1 MQLYPNTFGI
11 AAESMKNITPIS
23 FSDIEFVQLTPDS
36 SADFSDFFC
45 EEEELNDY
53 LRNDAKKECAD
64 MFSTTHLLYYQGDLV
79 GYFSLVTD
87 TIIDKRLR
95 RSICYPY
102 GDQLPAIKIA
112 RLARDAKY
120 KKCGIGFIIMQKIF
134 LLTYF
139 ITKKAGCRLLTVDAK
154 ESAIHYYEEYSFVK
168 GHEKRRETSMF
179 LDIKEM
185 VDKMDADIK
194 SRGKLIGST

>member
-1 MQLYPNTFGI
+1 MQLYPNIFGI
-11 AAESMKNITPIS
+11 PADSMENIKPFL
-23 FSDIEFVQLTPDS
+23 FSDIDFVQLTPDS

-53 LRNDAKKECAD
+53 LRNDAKKECAE
-64 MFSTTHLLYYQGDLV
+64 MFSTTHLLYYQGNLI

-87 TIIDKRLR
+87 TVFNKRLR
-95 RSICYPY
+95 KSICYPY

-120 KKCGIGFIIMQKIF
+120 KKCGVGFIIMQKIF
-134 LLTYF
+134 LLTYS

-154 ESAIHYYEEYSFVK
+154 DSAIRYYEEYSFVK
-168 GHEKRRETSMF
+168 GPKKRQETSMF
-179 LDIKEM
+179 LDIKEI
-185 VDKMDADIK
+185 VVKMDSDIR
-194 SRGKLIGST
+194 SRGK

>member
-1 MQLYPNTFGI
+1 MQLYPNIFGI
-11 AAESMKNITPIS
+11 AADSMENITPFF
-23 FSDIEFVQLTPDS
+23 FSDIDFVQLTPDS
-36 SADFSDFFC
+36 SADFSDFCC

-53 LRNDAKKECAD
+53 LRNDAKKECAE
-64 MFSTTHLLYYQGDLV
+64 MFSTTHLLYHQGNLV

-87 TIIDKRLR
+87 TVFNKRLR
-95 RSICYPY
+95 KSICYPY

-120 KKCGIGFIIMQKIF
+120 KNCGVGFIIMQKIF
-134 LLTYF
+134 LLTYS

-154 ESAIHYYEEYSFVK
+154 DSAIHYYEEYSFVK
-168 GHEKRRETSMF
+168 GHKKWQETSMF

-185 VDKMDADIK
+185 VDKMDSNIK
-194 SRGKLIGST
+194 SHSK